1 MGKATEELIKTH
13 RLVEKL
19 LEQFE
24 PEKPRFAEVRK
35 TLERAVLAHT
45 WLQNELLLP
54 VLKGKPL
61 IERRFLEEIGEEHR
75 DLEHRLKLLLNI
87 SPEAKEEVQAL
98 VIQIRAI
105 LEAHF
110 YKEALGLYPLAEK
123 VVEASTLVRLGTD
136 MERRKNEVRD
146 LAQV

>member
-1 MGKATEELIKTH
+1 MGKATEELVKTH

-24 PEKPRFAEVRK
+24 PEKPRFSEVRK
-35 TLERAVLAHT
+35 TLERAGLAHT
-45 WLQNELLLP
+45 WLQDELLLP

-75 DLEHRLKLLLNI
+75 DLEQLLKLLLNI

-105 LEAHF
+105 LE
-110 YKEALGLYPLAEK
+110 
-123 VVEASTLVRLGTD
+123 S
-136 MERRKNEVRD
+136 
-146 LAQV
+146 